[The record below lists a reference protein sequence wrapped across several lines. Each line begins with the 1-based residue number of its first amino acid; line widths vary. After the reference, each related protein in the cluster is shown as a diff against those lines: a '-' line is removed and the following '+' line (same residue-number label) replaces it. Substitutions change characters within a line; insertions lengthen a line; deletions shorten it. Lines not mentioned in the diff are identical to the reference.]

1 MATYNLTINND
12 TIVGTTGN
20 DTFNGTYDGAGTD
33 TFNSGDSLNGG
44 LGIDTLYI
52 DHLQAGVIAPPDALW
67 TNLSNI
73 ENIVINTTGDGAQ
86 TITTGT
92 NFNTAFIA
100 GVNLT
105 TETSGAGVINIAMT
119 TFTGM
124 ATLETISIAGAQN
137 IVTGS
142 GATTVTATSGA
153 GALNITGVGLK
164 SVFAT
169 TTGAGAQTIGDGSGN
184 GVNLV
189 EVNATSA
196 GGAQTITSTSTSA
209 VVVNA
214 TSTEGQQII
223 TTGSGADIV
232 TASTTSVNNTI
243 DTRDGNDSVTI
254 LATAS
259 GNYTIDGGAGDDTL
273 TGGAGNDNLIGG
285 LGDDSLDGG
294 AGNDNLDGGD
304 GSDVYYV
311 DSATDVV
318 TETNASVAGG
328 IDTVISSLADYT
340 LGANLENL
348 TLTGTGNSNGTGNSL
363 DNRIIGSSGNNIL
376 NGGAG
381 NDTLVG
387 VAGNS
392 FVGEFDILTGDTGS
406 DTYIL
411 ASNTSIYYDNGDIT
425 TPGNNDYAR
434 IVGFDVDEDKVQLL
448 GPSTQYFLE
457 IDGDNIN
464 LRIDKPDTEPNEL
477 IAIFV
482 NSIGLS
488 VNSLNSNAFVYLN
501 NAPVITATN
510 TALTYTENDSPTA
523 IDFGITVNDVD
534 SQNLSGATVKFT
546 NGFVTTEDILAFTD
560 PNNIITGTYN
570 NGVLTLTGTATVAQY
585 QTALRSVTYENISD
599 NPTTTTRTISFV
611 VNDGNSD
618 SIAKTRDIN
627 LTAFN
632 DAPVTTAT
640 NGALT
645 YTENDSPTAIDF
657 GITVSDVDS
666 QNLSGATVKFTNG
679 FVTTEDILAFTDPNN
694 IITGTYNN
702 GVLTLT
708 GTATVAQYQTALRSV
723 TYENISDN
731 PTTTTR
737 TISFVVNDG
746 NSDSIA
752 KTRDINLTAFNDAPV
767 TTATNGALTYTENDS
782 PTAIDF
788 GITVSDVDSQNLSG
802 ATVKFTNGFVTTED
816 ILAFTDPNNIITGT
830 YNNGVLTLT
839 GTATVA
845 QYQTALRSVTYE
857 NISDNPTTTTRT
869 ISFVLN
875 DGSLDSS
882 PATRNINLTAVND
895 APTDLELSANTVN
908 DEAAAN
914 TVIGTFSSTDPDQN
928 DNFAYS
934 LVAGIDDTD
943 NNAFTIDGN
952 TLKINN
958 SPDFQTKP
966 TYKIRVRTTDNGSLN
981 FEKELTINVN
991 DQIPS
996 RLTNPNDDIF
1006 NITGQDDKATLE
1018 VKLTGHN
1025 SPLVNELGL
1034 FTVDDRQG
1042 TINGIAPGAEG
1053 YAQAAILRSQVIL
1066 SAIANNPNGFD
1077 TNNLTRLLQLDS
1089 GQNFR
1094 FLLVQDGTLDAVRND
1109 PNSIGKL
1116 LFSSV
1121 PTQKITDL
1129 GDNSFSLGWK
1139 DASGKSST
1147 DFNDLVVKINL
1158 SDQALPLGTN
1168 LQGQFQGELIDLRD
1182 VEQSVQAEFNVYREA
1197 SYNNYVGFY
1206 QVTDQNGGIDT
1217 NGDGNADVLTG
1228 QAGYIQAAVSSRVA
1242 GIDLSV
1248 SNQGS
1253 ASFTGTFQPGAIF
1266 APFMI
1271 VNARPDALL
1280 DNNSSNDPA
1289 VYFTF
1294 LGANSDNT
1302 DHISL
1307 LASNTFGFEDLANGG
1322 DKDFNDLI
1330 IKVNLTTTV

>member
-52 DHLQAGVIAPPDALW
+52 EHLQAGVIAPPDALW

-169 TTGAGAQTIGDGSGN
+169 TTGAGAQTIGDGIGN

-189 EVNATSA
+189 EVKATSA
-196 GGAQTITSTSTSA
+196 EGAQTITSTSTNA

-214 TSTEGQQII
+214 TSTTGQQII

-232 TASTTSVNNTI
+232 RASTTSAINTI
-243 DTRDGNDSVTI
+243 NTGNGNDRVTI

-259 GNYTIDGGAGDDTL
+259 GNYTIDGGDGDDTL

-363 DNRIIGSSGNNIL
+363 NNRIIGSSGNNIL

-411 ASNTSIYYDNGDIT
+411 ASNTSIYYDDGIST
-425 TPGNNDYAR
+425 TTGNSDYAL
-434 IVGFDVDEDKVQLL
+434 IVGFNALEDKVQLL
-448 GPSTQYFLE
+448 GSSNQYRLD
-457 IDGDNIN
+457 IVGNNTN
-464 LRIDKPDTEPNEL
+464 LRINKPGSEPDEL
-477 IAIFV
+477 IAIFE
-482 NSIGLS
+482 NRTGLD
-488 VNSLNSNAFVYLN
+488 LNSAAFQYLN
-501 NAPVITATN
+501 TAPVTTATA
-510 TALTYTENDSPTA
+510 TALTYTENAATA
-523 IDFGITVNDVD
+523 IDSGITVSDVD
-534 SQNLSGATVKFT
+534 SQNLTSATVKFT

-585 QTALRSVTYENISD
+585 QTALRSVTYQNSSD

-611 VNDGNSD
+611 VNDGTLD
-618 SIAKTRDIN
+618 SSPTTRNIN
-627 LTAFN
+627 LTAVN

-640 NGALT
+640 ATALT
-645 YTENDSPTAIDF
+645 YTENAATAIDS

-666 QNLSGATVKFTNG
+666 QNLTSATVKFTNG

-723 TYENISDN
+723 TYQNSSDN

-746 NSDSIA
+746 
-752 KTRDINLTAFNDAPV
+752 T
-767 TTATNGALTYTENDS
+767 
-782 PTAIDF
+782 
-788 GITVSDVDSQNLSG
+788 
-802 ATVKFTNGFVTTED
+802 
-816 ILAFTDPNNIITGT
+816 
-830 YNNGVLTLT
+830 
-839 GTATVA
+839 
-845 QYQTALRSVTYE
+845 
-857 NISDNPTTTTRT
+857 
-869 ISFVLN
+869 
-875 DGSLDSS
+875 LDSS
-882 PATRNINLTAVND
+882 PTTRNINLTAVND

-914 TVIGTFSSTDPDQN
+914 TVIGTFNSTDPDQN
-928 DNFAYS
+928 DNFTYS
-934 LVAGIDDTD
+934 LVSEIDDTD

-991 DQIPS
+991 DEIPS

-1018 VKLTGHN
+1018 IQLTGHN
-1025 SPLVNELGL
+1025 SPVVNELGL
-1034 FTVDDRQG
+1034 FTVDDLQG
-1042 TINGIAPGAEG
+1042 TISGIAPGAEG
-1053 YAQAAILRSQVIL
+1053 YVQAAILRSQVIL

-1121 PTQKITDL
+1121 STQKITDL

-1139 DASGKSST
+1139 DASGNSST
-1147 DFNDLVVKINL
+1147 DFNDLVVKINQT
-1158 SDQALPLGTN
+1158 DQALPLGTN

-1182 VEQSVQAEFNVYREA
+1182 VQQSVQAEFNVYREA

-1206 QVTDQNGGIDT
+1206 QVTDENGGIDT

-1271 VNARPDALL
+1271 VNATPDALL

-1289 VYFTF
+1289 VYFPF

-1330 IKVNLTTTV
+1330 IKVNLATTI

>member
-52 DHLQAGVIAPPDALW
+52 EHLQAGVIAPPDALW

-169 TTGAGAQTIGDGSGN
+169 TTGAGAQTIGDGIGN

-189 EVNATSA
+189 EVKATSA
-196 GGAQTITSTSTSA
+196 EGAQTITSTSTNA

-214 TSTEGQQII
+214 TSTTGQQII

-232 TASTTSVNNTI
+232 RASTTSAINTI
-243 DTRDGNDSVTI
+243 NTGNGNDRVTI

-259 GNYTIDGGAGDDTL
+259 GNYTIDGGDGDDTL

-363 DNRIIGSSGNNIL
+363 NNRIIGSSGNNIL

-411 ASNTSIYYDNGDIT
+411 ASNTSIYYDDGIST
-425 TPGNNDYAR
+425 TTGNSDYAL
-434 IVGFDVDEDKVQLL
+434 IVGFNALEDKVQLL
-448 GPSTQYFLE
+448 GSSNQYRLD
-457 IDGDNIN
+457 IVGNNTN
-464 LRIDKPDTEPNEL
+464 LRINKPGSEPDEL
-477 IAIFV
+477 IAIFE
-482 NSIGLS
+482 NRTGLD
-488 VNSLNSNAFVYLN
+488 LNSAAFQYLN
-501 NAPVITATN
+501 TAPVTTATA
-510 TALTYTENDSPTA
+510 TALTYTENAATA
-523 IDFGITVNDVD
+523 IDSGITVSDVD
-534 SQNLSGATVKFT
+534 SQNLTSATVKFT

-585 QTALRSVTYENISD
+585 QTALRSVTYQNSSD

-611 VNDGNSD
+611 VNDGTLD
-618 SIAKTRDIN
+618 SSPTTRNIN
-627 LTAFN
+627 LTAVN

-640 NGALT
+640 ATALT
-645 YTENDSPTAIDF
+645 YTENAATAIDS

-666 QNLSGATVKFTNG
+666 QNLTSATVKFTNG

-723 TYENISDN
+723 TYQNSSDN

-746 NSDSIA
+746 
-752 KTRDINLTAFNDAPV
+752 T
-767 TTATNGALTYTENDS
+767 
-782 PTAIDF
+782 
-788 GITVSDVDSQNLSG
+788 
-802 ATVKFTNGFVTTED
+802 
-816 ILAFTDPNNIITGT
+816 
-830 YNNGVLTLT
+830 
-839 GTATVA
+839 
-845 QYQTALRSVTYE
+845 
-857 NISDNPTTTTRT
+857 
-869 ISFVLN
+869 
-875 DGSLDSS
+875 LDSS
-882 PATRNINLTAVND
+882 PTTRNINLTAVND

-908 DEAAAN
+908 DEAPAN
-914 TVIGTFSSTDPDQN
+914 TPIGTFSSTDPDQN
-928 DNFAYS
+928 DNFVYS
-934 LVAGIDDTD
+934 LVSGIDDTD
-943 NNAFTIDGN
+943 NSAFTIDGN

-991 DQIPS
+991 DEIPS

-1018 VKLTGHN
+1018 IQLTGHN
-1025 SPLVNELGL
+1025 SPVVNELGL
-1034 FTVDDRQG
+1034 FTVDDLQG
-1042 TINGIAPGAEG
+1042 TISGIAPGAEG
-1053 YAQAAILRSQVIL
+1053 YVQAAILRSQVIL

-1121 PTQKITDL
+1121 STQKITDL

-1139 DASGKSST
+1139 DASGNSST
-1147 DFNDLVVKINL
+1147 DFNDLVVKINQT
-1158 SDQALPLGTN
+1158 DQALPLGTN

-1182 VEQSVQAEFNVYREA
+1182 VQQSVQAEFNVYREA

-1206 QVTDQNGGIDT
+1206 QVTDENGGIDT

-1271 VNARPDALL
+1271 VNATPDALL

-1289 VYFTF
+1289 VYFPF

-1330 IKVNLTTTV
+1330 IKVNLATTI